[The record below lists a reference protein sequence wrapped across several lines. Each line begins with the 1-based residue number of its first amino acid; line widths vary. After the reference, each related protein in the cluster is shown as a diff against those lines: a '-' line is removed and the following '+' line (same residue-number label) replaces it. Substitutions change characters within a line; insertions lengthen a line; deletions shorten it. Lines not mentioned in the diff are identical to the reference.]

1 MRKVALGFLKLQWTQ
16 AMLTVV
22 LKCHEIFYLYFL
34 AQKTLYLA
42 KMAQRTFQFGK
53 DNSIFKFENHVSRG
67 NGNLFLQ
74 QVIPHFYIFTL
85 LLLGGRAPPV
95 KISQPLPP
103 LPRQPKF
110 CILNESESKTPGLDG
125 GLRGSK
131 NIRKKTTET
140 HNFRKWRCGGSLDMW
155 CLI

>member
-1 MRKVALGFLKLQWTQ
+1 MLSKSDEKSGSRFLET
-16 AMLTVV
+16 ATVV

-85 LLLGGRAPPV
+85 LLLGRRAPPV

-110 CILNESESKTPGLDG
+110 CILNESENKTPGLDG

-131 NIRKKTTET
+131 NIRKKKKIGNSP
-140 HNFRKWRCGGSLDMW
+140 NFLYRL
-155 CLI
+155 LV